1 MFFDVEVFIAG
12 EWHAWFRAGNAGEAY
27 EVAERLT
34 GEGSVVRVSRVST
47 GWVTSETL
55 ASVGDV
61 CEACGGS
68 PAPWEVHFLTGK
80 DQMWCYDCLVS
91 RTDWSDSTLISL

>member
-47 GWVTSETL
+47 GWVTCETL
-55 ASVGDV
+55 ASLD
-61 CEACGGS
+61 
-68 PAPWEVHFLTGK
+68 EVAN
-80 DQMWCYDCLVS
+80 
-91 RTDWSDSTLISL
+91 